1 MPENDSTSVLT
12 VPLLAETALVGKE
25 TVTTGTVR
33 VSTRVEERQ
42 ELVRAALQ
50 HTDVVVERVEVGRVV
65 QVAPEVRMDGDVLV
79 YPIVEEV
86 LVVEKR
92 LVLKEEL
99 RISRRSYVE
108 NVEREITLRS
118 EHADVERT
126 PVAQSPNP

>member
-1 MPENDSTSVLT
+1 MDEDVSSADVT
-12 VPLLAETALVGKE
+12 VPLLSETAIVGKE
-25 TVTTGTVR
+25 TIETGRVR
-33 VSTRVEERQ
+33 IRTHVEERQ
-42 ELVRAALQ
+42 ELIHAALE
-50 HTDVVVERVEVGRVV
+50 HDDLVVERVEVGHVV

-79 YPIVEEV
+79 YPVVEEV

-108 NVEREITLRS
+108 QVEREVTLRR

-126 PVAQSPNP
+126 PVAPPYNP